1 MKRVAGDTEIRQVV
15 PKGVRDLDARLDV
28 FMYSTQE
35 DQDRLEEIE
44 KRRDRKPKASDPSS

>member
-1 MKRVAGDTEIRQVV
+1 MKRVAGDTGIRQVV

-35 DQDRLEEIE
+35 DQDRLKEIKKNE
-44 KRRDRKPKASDPSS
+44 GRKPKASDPSS